1 MSQSVDPSLPPAQLI
16 HNMTGS
22 LPQNDSSSEPLQ
34 LTLGTSAVDGGENWL
49 IHEFDNSTLIDNAPY
64 VGLRKVDSLTRYLL
78 VCGGFCFFC
87 CPFYLECFDAV
98 GWAGGRASGL

>member
-1 MSQSVDPSLPPAQLI
+1 MSQSVYPSLPPAQLI

-22 LPQNDSSSEPLQ
+22 LPQNDSGSEPLQ

-78 VCGGFCFFC
+78 VCGGFCFF
-87 CPFYLECFDAV
+87 AV
-98 GWAGGRASGL
+98 HFTLNALTL